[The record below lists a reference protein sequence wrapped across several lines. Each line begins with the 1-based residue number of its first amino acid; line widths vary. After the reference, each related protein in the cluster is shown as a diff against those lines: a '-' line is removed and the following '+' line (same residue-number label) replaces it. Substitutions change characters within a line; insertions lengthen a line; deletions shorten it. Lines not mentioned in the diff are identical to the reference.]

1 MQIQDSFPHSQRFGA
16 IYWEFRRPQ
25 VPVQGNDRPVLKWSC
40 FCPNL
45 QGISRASLKKLK
57 LISHDCNHP
66 KANSFLLSPLLR
78 MDYSI
83 LSMERQ
89 LNLTFS
95 SQSNTL
101 CQTFGKYTDWLWP
114 YTAQRQYFFALFKFL
129 PSESMLC
136 LRIKSTKIFWETF
149 TIQKKRLYAKN
160 WDLQKDILVRV

>member
-95 SQSNTL
+95 SQSLVLGTL
-101 CQTFGKYTDWLWP
+101 FSNKSQSSPPVPSQKSLKHPQKSHNLASVTAFSLVFQTIEVLLWD
-114 YTAQRQYFFALFKFL
+114 R
-129 PSESMLC
+129 
-136 LRIKSTKIFWETF
+136 
-149 TIQKKRLYAKN
+149 
-160 WDLQKDILVRV
+160 